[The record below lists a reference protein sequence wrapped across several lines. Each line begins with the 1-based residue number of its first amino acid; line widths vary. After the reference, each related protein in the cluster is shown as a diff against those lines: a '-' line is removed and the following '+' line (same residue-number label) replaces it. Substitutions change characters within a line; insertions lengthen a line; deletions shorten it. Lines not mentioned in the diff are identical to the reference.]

1 MQITYQ
7 KSNGNI
13 IQRLRKSELPYKI
26 GDTTSM
32 GWKVLNIEYQYNNN
46 YYSKN
51 EYNSLIQ
58 KNIKVS
64 TRKKQTTELI
74 IKEFKAFIYYF
85 IAVLLVN
92 LMIKL
97 LGM

>member
-32 GWKVLNIEYQYNNN
+32 GWKVLNIEYQHNNN

-58 KNIKVS
+58 KDKKVS
-64 TRKKQTTELI
+64 TKKKQTTELI
-74 IKEFKAFIYYF
+74 IREFKAFIYYF

>member
-13 IQRLRKSELPYKI
+13 IQRLRKTELPYKI

-32 GWKVLNIEYQYNNN
+32 GWKVLNIEYQHNNN

-58 KNIKVS
+58 KDKKVS
-64 TRKKQTTELI
+64 TKKKQTIELI
-74 IKEFKAFIYYF
+74 TKEFKTFTYYF
-85 IAVLLVN
+85 IAVLLIN

>member
-32 GWKVLNIEYQYNNN
+32 GWKVLNIEYQYNND

-58 KNIKVS
+58 KDIKVF

-74 IKEFKAFIYYF
+74 IREFKAFIYYF